1 MNLKTF
7 TRIFFCA
14 ISFLAFSANR
24 INAQALRYNIGMPYL
39 GLGAYSQQQADVF
52 SFGSNQASLAQINQV
67 SLGVYGERRFMLQE
81 NSLYSF
87 AAAFPTGMGNFG
99 VNLKYD
105 GFKNF
110 NESQIGLAY
119 ARSLG
124 KGLDLGVQFN
134 YYSYQIPGYNK
145 ASTLNFEIGA
155 IMHFTDRLSGGI
167 HVYNPV
173 KAELGKNS
181 GEKLASAYKFGLGY
195 DASENFFAS
204 VEVVKQEDMPV
215 NVIGGMQ
222 YRFKKQFFAR
232 AGFTSE
238 TSGYFAGLGLSWN
251 ALRLDI
257 AANYH
262 PQLGFSPAIM
272 IATNFGKSK
281 KTTDR

>member
-1 MNLKTF
+1 
-7 TRIFFCA
+7 
-14 ISFLAFSANR
+14 
-24 INAQALRYNIGMPYL
+24 MPYL
-39 GLGAYSQQQADVF
+39 GPGAYSQQQVDVF
-52 SFGSNQASLAQINQV
+52 NFGSNQAALAQIDQT
-67 SLGVYGERRFMLQE
+67 SIGVYGERRFMLNE

-87 AAAFPTGMGNFG
+87 AAAVPTSLGNVG

-124 KGLDLGVQFN
+124 PKLDLGVQFN

-145 ASTLNFEIGA
+145 ASTINFEIGA
-155 IMHFTDRLSGGI
+155 IAHFTEKLSGGV

-173 KAELGKNS
+173 KTEIGKNS
-181 GEKLASAYKFGLGY
+181 GEKLSSAYKFGLGY

-204 VEVVKQEDMPV
+204 AEIIKQEDMPV
-215 NVIGGMQ
+215 NVIGALQ

-238 TSGYFAGLGLSWN
+238 TSSYFAGLGLSWS

-257 AANYH
+257 AATYH
-262 PQLGFSPAIM
+262 PQLGISPAIM
-272 IATNFGKSK
+272 LATQFGKSK
-281 KTTDR
+281 KNKN

>member
-1 MNLKTF
+1 MMLKIYK
-7 TRIFFCA
+7 IFFCGIAA
-14 ISFLAFSANR
+14 IFFCSVGFVHG
-24 INAQALRYNIGMPYL
+24 QTLRYNIGMPYL

-52 SFGSNQASLAQINQV
+52 SFSSNQAALARIDQV

-87 AAAFPTGMGNFG
+87 GAAIPTSLGNIG

-110 NESQIGLAY
+110 NESQVGLAY

-124 KGLDLGVQFN
+124 KALDLGVQFN

-145 ASTLNFEIGA
+145 ASTVNFEIGA
-155 IMHFTDRLSGGI
+155 IMHFTDRLSGGV

-181 GEKLASAYKFGLGY
+181 DEKLASAYKFGVGY
-195 DASENFFAS
+195 DASDDFFAS
-204 VEVVKQEDMPV
+204 VEVVKQEDMPL
-215 NVIGGMQ
+215 NVIGGVQ

-238 TSGYFAGLGLSWN
+238 TSGYFAGLGLAWS
-251 ALRLDI
+251 ALRIDI

-262 PQLGFSPAIM
+262 PQLGFSPALL

-281 KTTDR
+281 KQGN